1 MTTVARLK
9 ELSRRPRVVL
19 DIKGLLM
26 HSYHS
31 GKDPEPL
38 RSEEGKPVNTAGYG
52 LQVFIDRY
60 LTQILTGFSPID
72 IIAVWDGGNAYRKS
86 IYPDYKKHRTEA
98 KEKGCK
104 VAQKELE
111 TLLDL
116 AKKFLANIG
125 AINTY
130 VDGVEADDVIALLCE
145 KLECPLM
152 IYTVD
157 ADLLKLSSDK
167 VIVSSRDQ
175 VSESNTYEGVPYK
188 YITIYK
194 SLVGDDSDGYGGV
207 RGFGPAAMKK
217 LIDLYDIDVLDD
229 LIDMVENKK
238 FDELKQCAEDQK
250 CKLLQLIYDN
260 RSDWQVMYKLA
271 QFHPELCYQVKRNN
285 KIEPLFYTRAPNEDR
300 VKSILAEAKCLHLYE
315 VVEPFIGTFSLAD
328 QKNYDSVTDHFLA
341 NLSESPV
348 VGFDF
353 ETYDP
358 VKHKPFVEALSDKAK
373 ENGFVDVLSSI
384 PVGGSFNY
392 GSNLQHTFY
401 VPELHKDTDNV
412 DNGVEIILRHL
423 VDEWKGPICIHNA
436 AFEEQ
441 IAKQAYGVQLERPID
456 TMIMSSYV
464 DENKRAGLKGLSKT
478 LLGYTQVGYSDLLAE
493 NAAEDMRGL
502 TGEQVLHYGCD
513 DALMSSHLWKLFDLI
528 TSLEGVNDFYIE
540 KETATVHVL
549 NTAFET
555 GVKVDYDRMR
565 ELQEI
570 DRETVHHGM
579 ITIRNLLR
587 ENCGQEVEAHATAFF
602 EADYETLRVKT
613 REKGAIKGWSKEKI
627 NAELECIRLGYVTDT
642 MYHDYEVVKPSLDF
656 SATPTT
662 VNKVIAIVFPGD
674 ELKLKSLSGSAI
686 TDFLV
691 QAPPVCE
698 RSEKF
703 CDLLAIHAKQL
714 NKAKQFVEEL
724 QEFNSFC
731 AGILVEKMSPITVGD
746 ELNLGSPKQLATL
759 LYLKL
764 GLPVR
769 ERTQKAKGSFRDVN
783 GLPGTPSTDETSI
796 KAALLFDCPEGDWR
810 RTVLKTVLDV
820 KEAITREGLF
830 YKPYPLWAHPRD
842 GLMHPQF
849 RNCGTVTR
857 RPAGSS
863 PNLLQVSKG
872 NLRTIFIPRHTGHV
886 LIPIDFSGQELR
898 LTGSESKDP
907 TLISCYVGG
916 GTWTDEDGMIHPV
929 TKDVHSVTSAAFATD
944 VLMKTLGKEVIAKC
958 LLDSTGFVN
967 YDWFRKVYKWESG
980 RDSLID
986 ELGDLTPDFSKVFEK
1001 VRRMAKVVNFL
1012 IIYGGN
1018 HFTLARKLGITEEFA
1033 ERLMTLVFKSYAR
1046 LAPWQEE
1053 TIEYAEKFGY
1063 VQTAYGNRRHVTD
1076 AIMSRDGGAKAR
1088 MERQAVNATI
1098 QSTASDILKLVFNSA
1113 YETKLFEETKSVL
1126 IAPVYDEVLASVP
1139 VHHAVEY
1146 IFRAQKIMNV
1156 TPPGHAIPMMAEV
1169 SIGRNWCD
1177 QEELGDNPS
1186 EKKIEAAI
1194 ERAFAA

>member
-1 MTTVARLK
+1 
-9 ELSRRPRVVL
+9 
-19 DIKGLLM
+19 
-26 HSYHS
+26 
-31 GKDPEPL
+31 
-38 RSEEGKPVNTAGYG
+38 
-52 LQVFIDRY
+52 
-60 LTQILTGFSPID
+60 
-72 IIAVWDGGNAYRKS
+72 
-86 IYPDYKKHRTEA
+86 
-98 KEKGCK
+98 
-104 VAQKELE
+104 
-111 TLLDL
+111 
-116 AKKFLANIG
+116 
-125 AINTY
+125 
-130 VDGVEADDVIALLCE
+130 
-145 KLECPLM
+145 
-152 IYTVD
+152 
-157 ADLLKLSSDK
+157 
-167 VIVSSRDQ
+167 
-175 VSESNTYEGVPYK
+175 
-188 YITIYK
+188 
-194 SLVGDDSDGYGGV
+194 
-207 RGFGPAAMKK
+207 
-217 LIDLYDIDVLDD
+217 
-229 LIDMVENKK
+229 
-238 FDELKQCAEDQK
+238 
-250 CKLLQLIYDN
+250 
-260 RSDWQVMYKLA
+260 
-271 QFHPELCYQVKRNN
+271 
-285 KIEPLFYTRAPNEDR
+285 
-300 VKSILAEAKCLHLYE
+300 
-315 VVEPFIGTFSLAD
+315 
-328 QKNYDSVTDHFLA
+328 
-341 NLSESPV
+341 
-348 VGFDF
+348 
-353 ETYDP
+353 
-358 VKHKPFVEALSDKAK
+358 
-373 ENGFVDVLSSI
+373 
-384 PVGGSFNY
+384 
-392 GSNLQHTFY
+392 
-401 VPELHKDTDNV
+401 
-412 DNGVEIILRHL
+412 
-423 VDEWKGPICIHNA
+423 
-436 AFEEQ
+436 
-441 IAKQAYGVQLERPID
+441 
-456 TMIMSSYV
+456 
-464 DENKRAGLKGLSKT
+464 
-478 LLGYTQVGYSDLLAE
+478 LAE
-493 NAAEDMRGL
+493 NAAEDLRGL

-513 DALMSSHLWKLFDLI
+513 DALMSSHLWKLFDLV

-555 GVKVDYDRMR
+555 GVKVDYERMR

-570 DRETVHHGM
+570 DKETAHHGM

-613 REKGAIKGWSKEKI
+613 REKGAAKGWSKEKI
-627 NAELECIRLGYVTDT
+627 NAELECIRLGYITNT

-662 VNKVIAIVFPGD
+662 VNKVIATVFPGD

-703 CDLLAIHAKQL
+703 CDLLATHAKQL

-731 AGILVEKMSPITVGD
+731 AGVLVEKMSPVAVGD
-746 ELNLGSPKQLATL
+746 ELNLGSPKQLAGL

-769 ERTQKAKGSFRDVN
+769 ERTQKTKGSFRDIN

-810 RTVLKTVLDV
+810 RTVLKTILDV

-907 TLISCYVGG
+907 TLISCYMGG

-967 YDWFRKVYKWESG
+967 YDWFRKVYKWEAG

-1001 VRRMAKVVNFL
+1001 VRDMAKVVNFL

-1063 VQTAYGNRRHVTD
+1063 VQTAYGTRRHVTD
-1076 AIMSRDGGAKAR
+1076 AIMSRDGGAKSR
-1088 MERQAVNATI
+1088 MERQAVNSTI
-1098 QSTASDILKLVFNSA
+1098 QGCLQASSLVSTDRGLIPIQELVGEVFEADTGFGFFTSTAVNMGRSTAARITTSSGLVVNCDVRHKVKNDRREWVEFPDLAVGDFIALPKLADSGFSTDDYHIDWDFIVGYWMGDGSLNKRKGSRPTDTHRRSTLTLVGGVKKKPLLDAIYAFFMKAGLSPTRGETVKPGYIAPVYRVVLNRKADIEVVEAKGVTTEKARTKRIPQIILSGSQSTREQFLRGFLLADGARTVGYRVHTPNDLLLSDLQVLAGTLGMDSGKFQTKEAGYVEFSGSYRRKRRYPFESLLNDVEAVNGVGFVLPCSRGDNESITNRRGYQAGVVTQPVAERILAKHTQVDELYRFDRVVKLEVFDYEVDTYTLSVDHPLHQFVADGVIHKNCAADILKLVFNSA

-1146 IFRAQKIMNV
+1146 IFRAQQIMNV